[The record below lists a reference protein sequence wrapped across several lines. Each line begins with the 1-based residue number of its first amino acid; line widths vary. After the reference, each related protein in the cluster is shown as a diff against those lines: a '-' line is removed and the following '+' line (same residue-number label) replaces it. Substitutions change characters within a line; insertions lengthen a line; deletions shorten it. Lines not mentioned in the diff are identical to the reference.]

1 MQIFFKKAKF
11 TYLILQQE
19 KQKLLIKLAIHI
31 YYISYG
37 GTSNRR
43 EHGLAEGSVGKPSA
57 RRSQRQSRL
66 GRTIARLN
74 KMVGQRLW
82 YMTAHKMP
90 KRHATIFFLI
100 LNCTIKL
107 VHLKMWKFTWN
118 KTSVYTAQF
127 KLCFIPNCII
137 LFKTSLFP

>member
-1 MQIFFKKAKF
+1 MVSRQRETWETAFSVVSQSQILRKFSVWVKMLQIFFKKAKF

-57 RRSQRQSRL
+57 RRSQRQSCL

-74 KMVGQRLW
+74 KMVGQELW
-82 YMTAHKMP
+82 YMTAHKMV

-107 VHLKMWKFTWN
+107 VHLKM
-118 KTSVYTAQF
+118 
-127 KLCFIPNCII
+127 
-137 LFKTSLFP
+137 